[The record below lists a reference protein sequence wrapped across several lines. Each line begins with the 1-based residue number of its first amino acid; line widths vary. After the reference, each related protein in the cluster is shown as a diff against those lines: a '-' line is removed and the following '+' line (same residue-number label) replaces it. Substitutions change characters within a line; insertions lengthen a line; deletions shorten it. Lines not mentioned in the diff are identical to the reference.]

1 MTEQTLLYIALAAL
15 AAVAALSII
24 LVSRQ
29 SAMAREM
36 SRLRQETQEN
46 IQLSLKTF

>member
-1 MTEQTLLYIALAAL
+1 MIKYNINPKRELLRSKQDDRTDLLYIALAAL

-29 SAMAREM
+29 SAMAR
-36 SRLRQETQEN
+36 
-46 IQLSLKTF
+46 K